1 MSGMPDTSTVDDY
14 GGILVDYSPVVD
26 PTTDRE
32 ALAMDQA
39 LEDCAQMTQTAC
51 RAWVRFTLA
60 ATTGGLTLLASN
72 ASWGNSVLPA
82 LANGGTGIFTVTWP
96 ATVTDS
102 LGNTHTVNLK
112 WAQATLEGGSSFGFI
127 QPSPITVPNQV
138 QINVATS
145 ASSPN
150 NYVGSTVLV
159 RVG

>member
-1 MSGMPDTSTVDDY
+1 MSGMPDTSTIDDY
-14 GGILVDYSPVVD
+14 GGVLVDYSPVVD

-60 ATTGGLTLLASN
+60 STTGGLIFLDSN
-72 ASWGNSVLPA
+72 AAWGNSVLPV
-82 LANGGTGIFTVTWP
+82 LARVGTGIFTVTWP
-96 ATVTDS
+96 ATVIDS
-102 LGNTHTVNLK
+102 LGNAHMVNLK
-112 WAQATLEGGSSFGFI
+112 WAQTTLESGLTFGFI

-150 NYVGSTVLV
+150 DYAGTNVLV